1 MSIKRRLIDI
11 ELADGRE
18 LTVETANPDHI
29 QWELTAAKQNYP
41 TVKVQGDDVIP
52 LAPQLMMTFLAWAA
66 AVRTG
71 QLDMKWPEF
80 FATECVGI
88 EPQDEADVD
97 PTQPGPSTG

>member
-1 MSIKRRLIDI
+1 MSLKQRLIHI

-18 LTVETANPDHI
+18 LTVQTANPDHL

-41 TVKVQGDDVIP
+41 TMKIQGEDVIP
-52 LAPQLMMTFLAWAA
+52 LAPQLMITFLAWAA

-80 FATECVGI
+80 FQTECLGV
-88 EPQDEADVD
+88 EPLDETDVD
-97 PTQPGPSTG
+97 PTQPVPSTG